1 MVRDVGGEFGRRAPA
16 RDANGVDDGLD
27 AFGLADIGVLDDDYF
42 GYAFDEAAPLDVYCD
57 RLVMSLG
64 DEPKLSIPPMTACRP
79 QLGYLLAKPDWWCL
93 NGNIEAGVLHLR
105 GAEKY
110 PRTRSG

>member
-1 MVRDVGGEFGRRAPA
+1 
-16 RDANGVDDGLD
+16 
-27 AFGLADIGVLDDDYF
+27 
-42 GYAFDEAAPLDVYCD
+42 
-57 RLVMSLG
+57 
-64 DEPKLSIPPMTACRP
+64 MTACRP